1 LSRLADYD
9 LVMQQGGTNDVD
21 RAIRAMNKQR
31 NKIESMEFA
40 IRWMHQN
47 VHKSVQDAAIKRF
60 PWILECEITDVDQG
74 VFMPEKQLNE
84 EPGGTPTFS
93 YRNGEYFKDGKPLD
107 VLLELCELTGDVE
120 CYEGMKEGVGIRIAG
135 LEQEIDNLRVDRDKW
150 KLAAFSESHDAAKA
164 LLRELLDNMRDGWLP
179 KLHNTDSWVKRAR
192 KVCNVL

>member
-1 LSRLADYD
+1 
-9 LVMQQGGTNDVD
+9 MG
-21 RAIRAMNKQR
+21 
-31 NKIESMEFA
+31 
-40 IRWMHQN
+40 
-47 VHKSVQDAAIKRF
+47 
-60 PWILECEITDVDQG
+60 LE
-74 VFMPEKQLNE
+74 E
-84 EPGGTPTFS
+84 ELDGTPTFS

-150 KLAAFSESHDAAKA
+150 KLAALSESHDAAEA

-192 KVCNVL
+192 KVCNDK